1 MNEAA
6 AEVATPGLRRRAL
19 LRTVAV
25 LGGLAAI
32 KGIGR
37 AVIGTV
43 PPAGPTI
50 GGPWQILTPTAA
62 ATITHVALA
71 LLGEPGQRAFAERGW
86 RPADG
91 VDRLLGG
98 LAPDQQKA
106 LLGAIRLVEEWTPG
120 WYGLSGLSPAS
131 QHAALESWRTSRLA
145 LRRSVWGF
153 LHAATRSSFAD
164 STYGW
169 SWIGYPGPCRTDVG
183 YAGRAPGQSV
193 AFVWDERV
201 P

>member
-37 AVIGTV
+37 AVVGTV

-120 WYGLSGLSPAS
+120 WYGLSGLSLRWNLGEQVAWPAPFGLGIS
-131 QHAALESWRTSRLA
+131 ARCDAQLVRRFDLRLVLDRLSRPLSHGRR
-145 LRRSVWGF
+145 LRRPG
-153 LHAATRSSFAD
+153 TRPKCCVRL
-164 STYGW
+164 G
-169 SWIGYPGPCRTDVG
+169 
-183 YAGRAPGQSV
+183 
-193 AFVWDERV
+193 
-201 P
+201 